1 MLSCTKYYYKTYI
14 LSFTLL
20 CINLLV
26 HGVLFCRYEE
36 TKLDLEEFQESSREL
51 ETELE
56 AQLLQT
62 ETRNKELKALS
73 SRLQLDCESLK
84 VGFLQQCNL

>member
-1 MLSCTKYYYKTYI
+1 MWSSAKYYFKTHI
-14 LSFTLL
+14 LSFILSYVKLL
-20 CINLLV
+20 IYGILS
-26 HGVLFCRYEE
+26 CRYEE

-73 SRLQLDCESLK
+73 SRLQLECESLK
-84 VGFLQQCNL
+84 VGFLQLCS

>member
-1 MLSCTKYYYKTYI
+1 MLSCAKYFYKTYNLPFI
-14 LSFTLL
+14 LSY
-20 CINLLV
+20 INLLI
-26 HGVLFCRYEE
+26 HGVLICRYEE

-62 ETRNKELKALS
+62 ETRNKELKTLS
-73 SRLQLDCESLK
+73 SRLQLECESLK
-84 VGFLQQCNL
+84 VGFLPLYN